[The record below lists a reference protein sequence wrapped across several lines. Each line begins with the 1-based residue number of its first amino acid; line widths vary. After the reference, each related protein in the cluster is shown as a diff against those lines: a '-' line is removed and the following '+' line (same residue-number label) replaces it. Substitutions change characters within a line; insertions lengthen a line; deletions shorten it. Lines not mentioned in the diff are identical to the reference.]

1 MKVVQADKVEGK
13 PASFHRGGSSVYTH
27 LVEGDDAS
35 PVDNFSLIIARTP
48 GRFSPRHRHN
58 FEQFRYQLEG
68 VADYG
73 RTGKLKPG
81 MIGYF
86 PEGVHYGPQTQDP
99 GETLKML
106 VLQCGGASGSGYPGR
121 KAVMAAQEEMRKYG
135 HFKDGVFYRNEGV
148 PGKRNLDS
156 FQAIWEHVAG
166 RPMVY
171 PKPRYDVP
179 ILMHPDAFEWVP
191 VEGAAGVCERQM
203 GAFTER
209 QASARFLKLDPG
221 AVLSMTGKRDI
232 LFVVSGTGKV
242 KGGAKSD
249 PLRAHTTVYLEPGDK
264 AVLEAKQ
271 ETEILNIRLP
281 DLSGVRSWSR
291 SDHVE
296 AAE

>member
-1 MKVVQADKVEGK
+1 MKVVQADKTERK
-13 PASFHRGGSSVYTH
+13 PASFHRGGSANYAH
-27 LVEGDDAS
+27 LLDGDDAS
-35 PVDNFSLIIARTP
+35 PVDNFSLVIARTP

-58 FEQFRYQLEG
+58 FEQFRYQIEG
-68 VADYG
+68 IADYG

-99 GETLKML
+99 GDSLTML

-121 KAVMAAQEEMRKYG
+121 KAVIAAQEEMREYG
-135 HFKDGVFYRNEGV
+135 HFKDGVFFRNEGV

-156 FQAIWEHVAG
+156 FQAIWEHIAG

-179 ILMHPDAFEWVP
+179 ILMHPEASEWLP
-191 VEGAAGVCERQM
+191 VEGSSGVFEKPM

-209 QASARFLKLDPG
+209 QASARFLKLEPG
-221 AVLSMTGKRDI
+221 AILSLTGKRDI

-249 PLRAHTTVYLEPGDK
+249 PLRAHTTLYLEPG
-264 AVLEAKQ
+264 ARAELEAKQ
-271 ETEILNIRLP
+271 EIEILHMRLP
-281 DLSGVRSWSR
+281 DLSGVRGWTR
-291 SDHVE
+291 SERVE

>member
-1 MKVVQADKVEGK
+1 MKVVQGDKVEGK
-13 PASFHRGGSSVYTH
+13 PASFHRGGSAKYTH
-27 LVEGDDAS
+27 LIEGDDAS
-35 PVDNFSLIIARTP
+35 PTDNFSLVIARTP

-99 GETLKML
+99 GDQLAML

-121 KAVMAAQEEMRKYG
+121 TAVMAAQDEMRKYG
-135 HFKDGVFYRNEGV
+135 HFKDGVFFRNEGV

-156 FQAIWEHVAG
+156 FQAIWEHISG

-179 ILMHPDAFEWVP
+179 ILMHPESFEWIP
-191 VEGAAGVCERQM
+191 VEGAAGVAEKPM
-203 GAFTER
+203 GIFTER
-209 QASARFLKLDPG
+209 QASARFLKVEPG
-221 AVLSMTGKRDI
+221 AALSLTGKRDI
-232 LFVVSGTGKV
+232 LFVVSG
-242 KGGAKSD
+242 KGTVEGDTKSE
-249 PLRAHTTVYLEPGDK
+249 PLRPHTTVYLEPGDK
-264 AVLEAKQ
+264 AQVRAKQ
-271 ETEILNIRLP
+271 EIELLNMRLP
-281 DLSGVRSWSR
+281 DLSGVQGWTRSER
-291 SDHVE
+291 VE